1 MAVRKRA
8 NSWQYDFKLQGY
20 ARQRKAGFKTRA
32 EAREAERRARED
44 LISGRKRTQFAD
56 AYEQY
61 MSATTMKDRSRDS
74 YGNLWPQIKPVLGHL
89 FIEEVDTAAMDA
101 LKRALPSRLGP
112 EISQQPTRLGASH
125 TTVLLETGA
134 PGRCALTYP
143 TERTPKKQPKWYSEA
158 ERDRFLAGMFE
169 LQPQWYLFFYLSAR
183 LGLRVSEVY
192 AISKS
197 RLRDIPPRADCRSR
211 GCSVGPKSGSAML
224 VTRKNNE
231 AYTLGLAEDIVDAIR
246 WHVRQGY
253 AGPEF
258 LFSKDGSFPRY
269 IDSYGRPMVAVQR
282 ALGLRPLSHHAL
294 GRHSVASQAV
304 TGGHSIKAVQ
314 AQLGSSLRAKHAHVR
329 APWIGCTTAFGGG
342 ITARC
347 GTAWHPQGTEQKE
360 RHLANSLSA
369 RLRWLR
375 GPDLNRRPSGYEPDE
390 LPDCSTPRRHYSQ
403 GL

>member
-1 MAVRKRA
+1 MDRMAVRKRA

-112 EISQQPTRLGASH
+112 KSVNNRLALVRAILRFCWKRGLLA
-125 TTVLLETGA
+125 TV
-134 PGRCALTYP
+134 PYVP

-197 RLRDIPPRADCRSR
+197 RLRDIPPELIVDRAVQR
-211 GCSVGPKSGSAML
+211 GTKIRSAML

-314 AQLGSSLRAKHAHVR
+314 AQLGHRSEQSTHMYAHLGSGAQLRLVEALQPAAAPHGTLRAPSKKK
-329 APWIGCTTAFGGG
+329 
-342 ITARC
+342 
-347 GTAWHPQGTEQKE
+347 GT
-360 RHLANSLSA
+360 
-369 RLRWLR
+369 
-375 GPDLNRRPSGYEPDE
+375 
-390 LPDCSTPRRHYSQ
+390 
-403 GL
+403 